1 MRPKLT
7 DIALK
12 KVDAFRR
19 KRVIEGLSIFDLFA
33 AYDDVQRSAL
43 AQPDQIFLD
52 IERCEIDHADRRH
65 QQNLDSYGH
74 LSPHR
79 PRRRFRCRRAWRIN
93 SSGSFSN
100 ARMFRWSSKD
110 RNRVRLVSVS
120 PRRPGARR
128 LMMPIWSK

>member
-19 KRVIEGLSIFDLFA
+19 KRVIEGLSIFDVFA

-52 IERCEIDHADRRH
+52 I
-65 QQNLDSYGH
+65 
-74 LSPHR
+74 
-79 PRRRFRCRRAWRIN
+79 
-93 SSGSFSN
+93 
-100 ARMFRWSSKD
+100 
-110 RNRVRLVSVS
+110 
-120 PRRPGARR
+120 GA
-128 LMMPIWSK
+128 L

>member
-52 IERCEIDHADRRH
+52 IERCEIAHADKRH

-79 PRRRFRCRRAWRIN
+79 PALEIP
-93 SSGSFSN
+93 
-100 ARMFRWSSKD
+100 M
-110 RNRVRLVSVS
+110 
-120 PRRPGARR
+120 PPGLAHQLLRE
-128 LMMPIWSK
+128 LQ